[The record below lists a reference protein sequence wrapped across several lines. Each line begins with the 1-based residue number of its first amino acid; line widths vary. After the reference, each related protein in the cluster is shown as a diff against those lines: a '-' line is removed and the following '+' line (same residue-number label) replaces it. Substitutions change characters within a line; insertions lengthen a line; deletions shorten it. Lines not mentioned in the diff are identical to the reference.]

1 MDRQGSHRRAYEP
14 WTDEYNIEL
23 IELLRAGR
31 RLGEIAE
38 ATGRSE
44 GAVRTQC
51 RNLLPPDLP
60 TSGNAVRTL
69 QTLLSDPDYDW
80 REAARARY
88 RRARQVYWDIDMD
101 TRLRSAWA
109 DRRRLAELTTE
120 FDASEVEIARQLM
133 RLGLAEN
140 ASQVADRLGCDPTGA
155 LAGRIRLAHDHTASA
170 VWVLVVDGTGQSTG
184 FDDLGPARRHISIH
198 PDPDSADNAL
208 ADHDTTGL
216 NPGPLTASIVE
227 RALGEFD
234 FGTSRHLTSPEPE
247 LLPEPADGRPW
258 QDPWPAE
265 LATDIVDLDDD
276 NPAPGPVSRLPG
288 AALLQRLRR
297 NRSQ

>member
-1 MDRQGSHRRAYEP
+1 MDRHGSLRRAYEP

-69 QTLLSDPDYDW
+69 QALLSDPDYDW

-101 TRLRSAWA
+101 IRLRSAWA

-140 ASQVADRLGCDPTGA
+140 PRRSPTGWA
-155 LAGRIRLAHDHTASA
+155 ATPPAHWPGGSASPTTAP
-170 VWVLVVDGTGQSTG
+170 
-184 FDDLGPARRHISIH
+184 PARSGFSSSTA
-198 PDPDSADNAL
+198 PAKAPASV
-208 ADHDTTGL
+208 TT
-216 NPGPLTASIVE
+216 AQ
-227 RALGEFD
+227 RAA
-234 FGTSRHLTSPEPE
+234 TSPSTPT
-247 LLPEPADGRPW
+247 PTAPITPSPTSSPTTTPPA
-258 QDPWPAE
+258 
-265 LATDIVDLDDD
+265 
-276 NPAPGPVSRLPG
+276 
-288 AALLQRLRR
+288 
-297 NRSQ
+297 